1 MKIRLSIDGTL
12 GFAAGSVRIAET
24 LALLDAIA
32 LDRSL
37 QGAATRAGRSYRAI
51 WGKVAAIEATLGHPV
66 VVKTKGHGTVL
77 APAGEALRDALR
89 RTIDR
94 FEADLAQETKT
105 LARHFLHTSGSPVR
119 PLRLAASH
127 DPLLLEILA
136 DDAGIALT
144 TCGSDEALTRLR
156 AGMADAAGCHFGLP
170 GASPPAAIRRALESD
185 GFTAIALFRR
195 EQGLI
200 MQAGNPLRLRSIAD
214 IARRKARFVNRQRG
228 SGTRAWF
235 DRLLVEM
242 KIAPSEIL
250 GYASEE
256 FTHQAVAAMIA
267 AGQAD
272 VGLGARAAA
281 ERFALGFRPLGE
293 ESYFLVTA
301 KARAQ
306 APQIA
311 TLVARTHAAARS
323 RIGYRR

>member
-1 MKIRLSIDGTL
+1 MKIRLSVDGTI
-12 GFAAGSVRIAET
+12 GFASGSVRIAET

-51 WGKVAAIEATLGHPV
+51 WGKIAAIEAALGHPV

-77 APAGEALRDALR
+77 APAGETLRHALR

-94 FEADLAQETKT
+94 FEADLAQEADA
-105 LARHFLHTSGSPVR
+105 LGRHFLDRSGVR
-119 PLRLAASH
+119 ASQLRLAASH
-127 DPLLLEILA
+127 DPLFMEILA
-136 DDAGIALT
+136 DDASISLT
-144 TCGSDEALTRLR
+144 TCGSDDALARLR
-156 AGMADAAGCHFGLP
+156 AGTADAAGCHFGFP
-170 GASPPAAIRRALESD
+170 GASPPLTIRRALESD
-185 GFTAIALFRR
+185 GLAAIALFRR

-200 MQAGNPLRLRSIAD
+200 TQAGNPLRLRSIAD

-235 DRLLVEM
+235 DRLLVET
-242 KIAPSEIL
+242 KIAPSKIL

-267 AGQAD
+267 AGHAD

-293 ESYFLVTA
+293 ETYFLVTTQA
-301 KARAQ
+301 FAQ
-306 APQIA
+306 APHVA
-311 TLVARTHAAARS
+311 ALVARAHAAARG
-323 RIGYRR
+323 RIGYRP

>member
-1 MKIRLSIDGTL
+1 MKIRLSIDGTI
-12 GFAAGSVRIAET
+12 GFAGGSLRIAET

-77 APAGEALRDALR
+77 APAGEALRNALR
-89 RTIDR
+89 STIDR
-94 FEADLAQETKT
+94 FEADLAQETDT
-105 LARHFLHTSGSPVR
+105 LTWHFLHRAGARASQ
-119 PLRLAASH
+119 LRLAASH

-136 DDAGIALT
+136 DDASITLT
-144 TCGSDEALTRLR
+144 ICGSDDALTRLR
-156 AGMADAAGCHFGLP
+156 AGTADAAGCHFGLP
-170 GASPPAAIRRALESD
+170 GVSPPVAVRRALESD
-185 GFTAIALFRR
+185 GLAAIPLFRR

-200 MQAGNPLRLRSIAD
+200 TQAGNPMRLRSIAD

-235 DRLLVEM
+235 DRLLVET
-242 KIAPSEIL
+242 KIAPSKIL

-281 ERFALGFRPLGE
+281 ERFALGFWPLGE
-293 ESYFLVTA
+293 ETYFLVTSQAHA
-301 KARAQ
+301 K

-311 TLVARTHAAARS
+311 TLIARAHAAARG